1 MPSCCA
7 SWGSSPDRVTIES
20 LIGDYGLAAIF
31 LGAGIEGETMVL
43 AGGLFAH
50 EGMLSLPGA
59 ALAAAAGSF
68 VADQCFFAAGRRFR
82 NHRWVQRAQAKPAF
96 AKALDTLERHPIGFI
111 FAFRFLYGLR
121 TVSPIAIGTSH
132 VPTRTF
138 LWLNAAAAVL
148 WAILFTG
155 LGYVFGTG
163 IAELLG
169 RYRPHGRQWLWVAL
183 AAVVLGLVFG
193 AFRWWRRRRE

>member
-1 MPSCCA
+1 VAVGNKRLS
-7 SWGSSPDRVTIES
+7 IET
-20 LIGDYGLAAIF
+20 LIAEYGLAAVF

-59 ALAAAAGSF
+59 MIAAAAGSF
-68 VADQCFFAAGRRFR
+68 AADQAFFAAGRRFR
-82 NHRWVQRAQAKPAF
+82 ATRWVQRAQGKPAF
-96 AKALDTLERHPIGFI
+96 AKALETLERHPIGFI

-138 LWLNAAAAVL
+138 LWINAVAACLWAVL
-148 WAILFTG
+148 FTT

-183 AAVVLGLVFG
+183 AALVLGIAVAG
-193 AFRWWRRRRE
+193 VRWWRRRGT

>member
-1 MPSCCA
+1 MPSCCG

-96 AKALDTLERHPIGFI
+96 ARALDTLERHPIGFI

-193 AFRWWRRRRE
+193 GFRWWRRRQE

>member
-1 MPSCCA
+1 MPSCCG

-96 AKALDTLERHPIGFI
+96 ARALDTLERHPIGFI

-193 AFRWWRRRRE
+193 AFRWWRRRQE

>member
-1 MPSCCA
+1 M
-7 SWGSSPDRVTIES
+7 TIEA
-20 LIGDYGLAAIF
+20 LIGNYGLAAVF

-50 EGMLSLPGA
+50 EGMLSLPGTA
-59 ALAAAAGSF
+59 IAAATGSF

-82 NHRWVQRAQAKPAF
+82 DHRWVQRAQSKPAF
-96 AKALDTLERHPIGFI
+96 AKALDTLERYPIGFI

-138 LWLNAAAAVL
+138 LAINAVAAMVWAV
-148 WAILFTG
+148 LFTG
-155 LGYVFGTG
+155 IGYVFGTG

-183 AAVVLGLVFG
+183 AALVLGLIFG
-193 AFRWWRRRRE
+193 AFRWWGRRGE

>member
-1 MPSCCA
+1 MA
-7 SWGSSPDRVTIES
+7 IGDRILSIET
-20 LIGDYGLAAIF
+20 LIGQYGLAAVF

-59 ALAAAAGSF
+59 MIAAAAGSF
-68 VADQCFFAAGRRFR
+68 VADQGFFAAGRRFR
-82 NHRWVQRAQAKPAF
+82 GHRWVRRAQDKPAF
-96 AKALDTLERHPIGFI
+96 AKALDTLERYPVGFI
-111 FAFRFLYGLR
+111 FVFRFLYGLR
-121 TVSPIAIGTSH
+121 TVSPVAIGTSH

-138 LWLNAAAAVL
+138 LWINALAAAV
-148 WAILFTG
+148 WGAVFTA

-169 RYRPHGRQWLWVAL
+169 RYRPHGRQWLWVAA
-183 AAVVLGLVFG
+183 AAVALGIAVG
-193 AFRWWRRRRE
+193 AFRWWRRRGA

>member
-1 MPSCCA
+1 MPSCCG

>member
-1 MPSCCA
+1 MPSCCG
-7 SWGSSPDRVTIES
+7 SWGSSPDRVTIEL

-96 AKALDTLERHPIGFI
+96 ARALDTLERHPIGFI

-193 AFRWWRRRRE
+193 AFRWWRRRQE

>member
-1 MPSCCA
+1 MS
-7 SWGSSPDRVTIES
+7 IEA
-20 LIGDYGLAAIF
+20 LIADYGLAAVF

-59 ALAAAAGSF
+59 MIAAASGSF
-68 VADQCFFAAGRRFR
+68 LADQAFFAAGRRFR
-82 NHRWVQRAQAKPAF
+82 DHRWVQRAQAKPAF
-96 AKALDTLERHPIGFI
+96 VKALDTLERYPIGFI
-111 FAFRFLYGLR
+111 FIFRFLYGLR
-121 TVSPIAIGTSH
+121 TVSPIAIGTTQ

-138 LWLNAAAAVL
+138 LWINAIAACVWAVL
-148 WAILFTG
+148 FTS

-183 AAVVLGLVFG
+183 AALVLGTLFAG
-193 AFRWWRRRRE
+193 FRWWRRRQQG

>member
-1 MPSCCA
+1 MPSCSG